1 MDKKF
6 IISKCDIQNNVSVL
20 KEKVKDSR
28 IYAVLK
34 GNAYG
39 MELVPFAKELFS
51 CGIKHFALTSL
62 SDALLLKNELP
73 ESFELLLTPCYLSED
88 IELAVASD
96 ITLSVDSIENALFIN
111 ETAKKLNKTAQIHI
125 KIDTGMGR
133 YGFLPSPIDDIKSVC
148 ALQNIN
154 AEGIFTHLHS
164 AFNKDPS
171 PSFEQYRL
179 FTSTIDKLS
188 NDNIN
193 FEVSHICNSTA
204 IFRFPEMHLTA
215 VRAGSALI
223 GRVSDVCENT
233 TLCKVGKLYGQVVD
247 VRELPACH
255 NIGYAAL
262 YKTKKAQKIACVNV
276 GYADGVAVTKAND
289 TFRFIDILRYGF
301 NDFKLLFRPTPLV
314 CTINGKKARSL
325 GRIGMTN
332 LVLDAGDIDD
342 IKPGDFAEVPANPI
356 YLSPLIEREYI

>member
-6 IISKCDIQNNVSVL
+6 IISKSDIQNNISVL
-20 KEKVKDSR
+20 REKVKDAR
-28 IYAVLK
+28 VYAVLK

-39 MELVPFAKELFS
+39 MGLVPFAKELFS
-51 CGIKHFALTSL
+51 CGIKYFALTSL
-62 SDALLLKNELP
+62 EDALLLKNAVQDC
-73 ESFELLLTPCYLSED
+73 SVLLLTPCNLED
-88 IELAVASD
+88 AIESAVSDD
-96 ITLSVDSIENALFIN
+96 ITLCVDSLENAMLISK
-111 ETAKKLNKTAQIHI
+111 TAQKLEKTAQIHI

-133 YGFLPSPIDDIKSVC
+133 YGFLPSQIDDIKSVC
-148 ALQNIN
+148 ALENIN

-179 FTSTIDKLS
+179 FTSTIDNLS
-188 NDNIN
+188 KQSIK

-204 IFRFPEMHLTA
+204 IFRFPDMHLTA

-223 GRVSDVCENT
+223 GRVSEVCGKTN
-233 TLCKVGKLYGQVVD
+233 LCKVGKLYGQVVD
-247 VRELPACH
+247 IRELPKDH

-262 YKTKKAQKIACVNV
+262 YRTKKAQKIACVNV

-301 NDFKLLFRPTPLV
+301 NDFKLLFKPTPLV
-314 CTINGKKARSL
+314 CTINGKNAKSL

-332 LVLDAGDIDD
+332 LVLDASLVDD
-342 IKPGDFAEVPANPI
+342 IKIGDLVNIPANPI